1 MLISCP
7 CRSGDNPE
15 VIGEAS
21 ILMAQTCFPNEALDG
36 GKGHS
41 TTNVLCKSLARL
53 GVPLLLESDAVLS
66 IDVLFGNQVPD
77 GVGDKTIDIKTLKAL
92 GDQQA
97 KKLAKAL
104 GLKS

>member
-21 ILMAQTCFPNEALDG
+21 ILMAQTCFPNEGLDG

-41 TTNVLCKSLARL
+41 RADVLY
-53 GVPLLLESDAVLS
+53 
-66 IDVLFGNQVPD
+66 VLFGNQVPD